1 MAVRMG
7 SWSTTC
13 ASDPRF
19 NMNGKG
25 EGSLF
30 GVPAMDDAIKNKAK
44 ELGLTDAELDALT
57 IEVSFCKD

>member
-1 MAVRMG
+1 
-7 SWSTTC
+7 
-13 ASDPRF
+13 
-19 NMNGKG
+19 MNGKG